1 MEEED
6 FIGKYS
12 VGMINIL
19 LMTLNKRV
27 SLAFFRLVSKVD
39 QFNCCNNS
47 VMLSWLFLFHGLF
60 KTKRAARCCTISN
73 LLIR

>member
-27 SLAFFRLVSKVD
+27 SLAFFRCVSKVD
-39 QFNCCNNS
+39 
-47 VMLSWLFLFHGLF
+47 
-60 KTKRAARCCTISN
+60 
-73 LLIR
+73 

>member
-19 LMTLNKRV
+19 LMTLNNRV
-27 SLAFFRLVSKVD
+27 SLAFFLCVSEVD
-39 QFNCCNNS
+39 QFSCCNNS
-47 VMLSWLFLFHGLF
+47 VMLSWLFLCHGLF

-73 LLIR
+73 LWIR

>member
-27 SLAFFRLVSKVD
+27 SLAFFRCVSKVD
-39 QFNCCNNS
+39 QFSCCNNS
-47 VMLSWLFLFHGLF
+47 VMLSRLFLFHGLF
-60 KTKRAARCCTISN
+60 KTNTGKTTY
-73 LLIR
+73 LHGIR